1 MQASANTAGQA
12 VMRILLADTG
22 TQLREQL
29 TAILSQ
35 ANCEVLTA
43 TDGFEVLCRLP
54 ELRPDVLLIASDLPR
69 LSGIQVCS
77 LLRQSPDFSGLP
89 VLVLTG
95 QNPLLDKVRAKM
107 AGANACLE
115 KPFRQVELQAAFTEL
130 FQEQPDLTSPDMS
143 TNDRA
148 VQRERPAG
156 GLSAH
161 C

>member
-1 MQASANTAGQA
+1 MQENTMSDRP
-12 VMRILLADTG
+12 VPTRVLLADSG
-22 TQLREQL
+22 SLLCEQL
-29 TAILSQ
+29 AAMLSE
-35 ANCEVLTA
+35 ARCEVLRA

-95 QNPLLDKVRAKM
+95 QHALLDKVRAEM

-115 KPFRQVELQAAFTEL
+115 KPFGRADLQRAFAEL
-130 FQEQPDLTSPDMS
+130 FKQLPDGVHAWMS
-143 TNDRA
+143 ETLKETADS
-148 VQRERPAG
+148 